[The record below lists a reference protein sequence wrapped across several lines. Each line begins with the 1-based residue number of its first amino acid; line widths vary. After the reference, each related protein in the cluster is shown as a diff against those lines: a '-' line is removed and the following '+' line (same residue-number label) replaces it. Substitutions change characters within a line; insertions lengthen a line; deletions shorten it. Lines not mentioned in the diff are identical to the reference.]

1 MEELWSES
9 VDNIHIDKLGD
20 CMAIWETM
28 LYSSCGT
35 GYHGSTSSQ
44 ILGHNWLMVGREFL
58 SQWDQIFSNITE
70 SKKRK
75 PKSISYNS
83 QFSPKKIEIAHEK
96 W

>member
-44 ILGHNWLMVGREFL
+44 ILGHN
-58 SQWDQIFSNITE
+58 
-70 SKKRK
+70 
-75 PKSISYNS
+75 
-83 QFSPKKIEIAHEK
+83 
-96 W
+96 